1 MTSKTFMPHDVC
13 EGVSPTGPHQ
23 GRSHCQPISGEPRSA
38 ANQEPPRAPTPSLI
52 TVQRIVTQE
61 HLSVMPRSGDT
72 PLRRVTETQ
81 ARSLL
86 ALGLVE
92 PICKSRRGEIVA
104 LRIKAGTPVADINR
118 ALRAGAGNMLPIAE
132 DNRTVKRVSAE
143 GGGVYY
149 EQVRVEA
156 WSDGRDE

>member
-1 MTSKTFMPHDVC
+1 
-13 EGVSPTGPHQ
+13 
-23 GRSHCQPISGEPRSA
+23 
-38 ANQEPPRAPTPSLI
+38 
-52 TVQRIVTQE
+52 
-61 HLSVMPRSGDT
+61 MPRSGDT